1 MTQPIIFS
9 IVESASHPQASDFYT
24 HIGLKEYKFNGMR
37 KALGK
42 LKTVQPQ
49 FVVAEF
55 FYGWGNNYA
64 GVNVSNL
71 DTLLSSLQ
79 RYAPD
84 AKVIVLVSKR
94 EHEHVAKL
102 EKLFPLHAVLVHPT
116 TPNMLGEALQ
126 KEG

>member
-1 MTQPIIFS
+1 MSQPTIFS
-9 IVESASHPQASDFYT
+9 IIESAAHPQASSYYRQ
-24 HIGLKEYKFNGMR
+24 HGYQELKFTGMR
-37 KALGK
+37 RALSK
-42 LKTVQPQ
+42 LKTVQPD

-84 AKVIVLVSKR
+84 AKVIVLVSKK
-94 EHEHVAKL
+94 EHEFVAKL
-102 EKLFPLHAVLVHPT
+102 EKLFPLHAVLVHPV
-116 TPNMLGEALQ
+116 TPEMIGEALQ
-126 KEG
+126 S